1 MRAGASDIYETYIEN
16 HFKILDEISLF
27 SKKNEVLS
35 ERLKEMVAKYRKQF
49 EFFSFG
55 ETQTQEDIDSMNL
68 LKRMMSQYMK
78 QYGKNKRERRY
89 EDSVL
94 SDLSI
99 NSWILGGHHA
109 FRILHDNLPGIFAL
123 PSVVQGKFAQ
133 YNITCMPGMS

>member
-99 NSWILGGHHA
+99 NSWIHGGHHA